1 MQRKSRYR
9 LFFCWEEKEMF
20 ELVNQYFVPFIAIV
34 FVLLALTVFIRVKSA
49 KTKKDKTIY
58 NVYSVILGLFLVL
71 LVAYKFV

>member
-1 MQRKSRYR
+1 
-9 LFFCWEEKEMF
+9 MF